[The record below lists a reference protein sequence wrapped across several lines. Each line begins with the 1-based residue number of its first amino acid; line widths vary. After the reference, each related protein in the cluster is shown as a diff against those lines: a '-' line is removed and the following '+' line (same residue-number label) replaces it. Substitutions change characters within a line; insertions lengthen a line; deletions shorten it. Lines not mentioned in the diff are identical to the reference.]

1 MSKTATVK
9 LKTEGVTKL
18 TTELNSAAKAADSL
32 EDSLEGAATAAEDTG
47 AASEQMS
54 GGLDRMSG
62 GMITMFK
69 GAISGAK
76 TFVLGLRSVKGAV
89 IATGIGAL
97 VVIVASLV
105 MFFTKTKK
113 GAELL
118 EIASA
123 SLGVVFGIIG
133 DVVSGIGEALV
144 SAFSSPKDAID
155 KLLEAGQGVLD
166 WFKDLWTLY
175 TKSVKLV
182 LLGVM
187 EGMYKAAIAAKKLF
201 TLGMGDT
208 SGLESKLRAV
218 KEETREAKEELAEA
232 AKVVAE
238 PFVEAFEAAKEAVGG
253 FVDKVVSGV
262 KATSALT
269 KASIALRQAERE
281 LLVTEA
287 KKLAIIAEQEV
298 ISKDITKSFAD
309 RMAANKL
316 AQETEAS
323 LHAERVK
330 NAAEALRIHQE
341 TIAITESLEED
352 FQKEKELEAS
362 LINLRT
368 QSAKLKKKFV
378 VEEAMLR
385 DQMAAEGKAKDDAE
399 LLRIDTLKA
408 ATQSKEQNEID
419 AVAKKY
425 EALNVMAKGH
435 EETELQ
441 LKEAHEAELLAI
453 SKKYAVKEEEV
464 ETKKE
469 LTKQE
474 LRQTTI
480 DKVVAMTNAAFA
492 LFAALDAGRED
503 DDERTAKKRFNRA
516 KAMQIASAVMSTGSA
531 IIASLSA
538 PPVGLGF
545 PAGLPGAITA
555 GLTGAASIASIAK
568 TRFEG
573 GATTPP
579 PPPDASSSANL
590 TTALVPD
597 TFAPSDTSATS
608 VGSLTDK
615 PIKAFVVAQD
625 MTSQQEMDANLLH
638 HATL

>member
-18 TTELNSAAKAADSL
+18 TTELNSASKAADSL
-32 EDSLEGAATAAEDTG
+32 EGSLEGAATAAEDTG
-47 AASEQMS
+47 AASDQMS

-62 GMITMFK
+62 GMVTAFK
-69 GAISGAK
+69 GAVKGAK
-76 TFVLGLRSVKGAV
+76 TFVMGLRSVKGAMM
-89 IATGIGAL
+89 ATGIGAL
-97 VVIVASLV
+97 VVIVASLA
-105 MFFTKTKK
+105 MYFTKTKK

-123 SLGVVFGIIG
+123 SLGVVFGVIG

-144 SAFSSPKDAID
+144 WAFSSPKDAID

-166 WFKDLWTLY
+166 WFKDLWSLY

-187 EGMYKAAIAAKKLF
+187 QGMYKAAIAAKKLF

-218 KEETREAKEELAEA
+218 KKETREAKEELAEA

-238 PFVEAFEAAKEAVGG
+238 PFVEAFEAAKEAVTD
-253 FVDKVVSGV
+253 FAKKVVTAVLS
-262 KATSALT
+262 TQALT
-269 KASIALRQAERE
+269 KASIALRQAERD

-298 ISKDITKSFAD
+298 ISKDITKSFEE

-316 AQETEAS
+316 AQQTEAS
-323 LHAERVK
+323 LHAERLA
-330 NAAEALRIHQE
+330 NAEEALRIHQE

-352 FQKEKELEAS
+352 FQKEAELEAAA
-362 LINLRT
+362 INLRT

-378 VEEAMLR
+378 VEEAMLKA
-385 DQMAAEGKAKDDAE
+385 QMAAEGKAIDDAE
-399 LLRIDTLKA
+399 LLRIATLKA

-419 AVAKKY
+419 AVALKY
-425 EALNVMAKGH
+425 EALNVMAKGNA
-435 EETELQ
+435 ETEKA
-441 LKEAHEAELLAI
+441 LKEKQDAELLAI
-453 SKKYAVKEEEV
+453 TEKYTVKEKEV
-464 ETKKE
+464 VEKAEKTKE
-469 LTKQE
+469 E
-474 LRQTTI
+474 LRKNTI
-480 DKVVAMTNAAFA
+480 DSVLAMTNAAFS
-492 LFAALDAGRED
+492 LFKALDQGRED
-503 DDERTAKKRFNRA
+503 DDEKTAKKRFERG
-516 KAMQIASAVMSTGSA
+516 KKMQMASVVMSTASA
-531 IIASLSA
+531 IIAALSA
-538 PPVGLGF
+538 PPVGLGV
-545 PAGLPGAITA
+545 PAGIPSSITA
-555 GLTGAASIASIAK
+555 GLTGAASLVSIAK
-568 TRFEG
+568 TRFDG
-573 GATTPP
+573 GSTSI
-579 PPPDASSSANL
+579 PDAPNQ
-590 TTALVPD
+590 TAALIPD
-597 TFAPSDTSATS
+597 TFAPSDTSAAS
-608 VGSLTDK
+608 VESLTDK